1 MRTDSVILPSGAV
14 VELRSV
20 SIADENR
27 LAQANKSRKKGAPNG
42 LVEVLNRCTIRVVEP
57 GPYPF
62 LQAEGR
68 PDWDKMLRGDF
79 WWSLL
84 ELRAL
89 SYKDGEKFEMMFRCR
104 GETCRHKWEEQIE
117 IRKDLPMVPLSEEG
131 RERVRAGR
139 PFETVL
145 DDRKVFFD
153 LSTGGTE
160 DLIERI
166 NTQHPGREMS
176 VNLRACIRDVEG
188 VERREILDWLDGESP
203 KAKWPGLGS
212 EEAEQ
217 LRAAFDAEEC
227 GLDTTIRTECP
238 KCGSE
243 TTAALPF
250 DRLLLPGTAARRAM
264 GRKTIEKPSEED
276 GEEGGSLG

>member
-1 MRTDSVILPSGAV
+1 
-14 VELRSV
+14 
-20 SIADENR
+20 
-27 LAQANKSRKKGAPNG
+27 
-42 LVEVLNRCTIRVVEP
+42 
-57 GPYPF
+57 
-62 LQAEGR
+62 
-68 PDWDKMLRGDF
+68 
-79 WWSLL
+79 
-84 ELRAL
+84 
-89 SYKDGEKFEMMFRCR
+89 
-104 GETCRHKWEEQIE
+104 
-117 IRKDLPMVPLSEEG
+117 
-131 RERVRAGR
+131 
-139 PFETVL
+139 
-145 DDRKVFFD
+145 
-153 LSTGGTE
+153 
-160 DLIERI
+160 
-166 NTQHPGREMS
+166 
-176 VNLRACIRDVEG
+176 VEG

-264 GRKTIEKPSEED
+264 GRKAIEKPSEED